1 MAQEEIRVDVH
12 RQMEEE
18 VEHQLATQ
26 GYYVPF
32 GPVRLVVAR
41 KTQESAA

>member
-1 MAQEEIRVDVH
+1 MVQEETRVVIC
-12 RQMEEE
+12 RQMEQE

-32 GPVRLVVAR
+32 GPIRLVVAR
-41 KTQESAA
+41 KTRENAA